1 MLVPAD
7 ILNVGDTVRLQ
18 ATGQDRENILPFV
31 SGGIR
36 GYSVGA
42 VTGKISIGWRLLD
55 FRRKT
60 VLSGTDMLSAGQLK
74 PGKYTLE
81 TKLMANGNVL
91 RIQTFPI
98 LIQQGPFANH

>member
-1 MLVPAD
+1 
-7 ILNVGDTVRLQ
+7 
-18 ATGQDRENILPFV
+18 
-31 SGGIR
+31 
-36 GYSVGA
+36 
-42 VTGKISIGWRLLD
+42 
-55 FRRKT
+55 
-60 VLSGTDMLSAGQLK
+60 MLSAGQLK